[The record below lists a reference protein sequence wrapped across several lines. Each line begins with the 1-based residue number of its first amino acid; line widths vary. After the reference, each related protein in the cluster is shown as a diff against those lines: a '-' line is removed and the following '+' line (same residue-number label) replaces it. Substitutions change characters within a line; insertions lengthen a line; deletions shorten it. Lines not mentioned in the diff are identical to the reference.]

1 MSRRYTKRED
11 WTQRNPYSQPI
22 INICA
27 SEGGVVNVYIDGQ
40 VAHQFYRE
48 PEWDDRLSQY

>member
-1 MSRRYTKRED
+1 MSRRYRED
-11 WTQRNPYSQPI
+11 WAQHMNPYLQPI

-27 SEGGVVNVYIDGQ
+27 SERGVVNVYVDGQ

-48 PEWDDRLSQY
+48 PEWDDRLPKY